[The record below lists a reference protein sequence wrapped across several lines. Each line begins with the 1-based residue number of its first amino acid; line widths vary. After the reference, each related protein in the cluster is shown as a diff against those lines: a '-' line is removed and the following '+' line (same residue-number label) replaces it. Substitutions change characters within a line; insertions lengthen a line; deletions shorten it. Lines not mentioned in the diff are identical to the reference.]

1 MTSSEKYLA
10 DIRNGNPISSKEQ
23 LMLIL
28 TLSWP
33 AILAMMSTNIMELID
48 AGMVGSLGGHASASI
63 GLVASSTWLINGIC
77 SGFIYG
83 FSVQTAQSIGAKQ
96 FDHARN
102 LCRQGLVTILTVGI
116 TIGLIGLF
124 ISPNVPIWLGGEA
137 ELIHDASAY
146 LAIFCMTLPFGLL
159 NSWAVQMLQ
168 SAGNTKLPGITMM
181 VMCLFD
187 VLFNY
192 LFIFVLNLGVMGAA
206 LGTSS
211 ATICSSLFLA
221 WQVLFKEPMLKGAFH
236 FHFTKHSIQQ
246 AIRIGVPISL
256 EQVVMG
262 SSHVMFTR
270 IVAPAGTVGIA
281 ANSFAITVE
290 GLCYMPGYGIA
301 SAATSIIGQCV
312 GADRKRLTHDLGWRI
327 VRIGVG
333 AMTCSGVLMFVCAP
347 FFMNLLTPVPEIA
360 SLGATILRIEAFAEP
375 IYGAS
380 IVVTGILRGKGDTLW
395 PAILN
400 LVSVWCVR
408 IPLAMILFGQYGVV
422 GAWIS
427 MAVELN
433 VRGLLFL
440 WRMKS
445 SWKKLDA
452 AAQS

>member
-116 TIGLIGLF
+116 TISLIGLF

-375 IYGAS
+375 MYGAS

>member
-48 AGMVGSLGGHASASI
+48 ACMVGSLGGHASASI

-375 IYGAS
+375 MYGAS

-422 GAWIS
+422 GAWFS

>member
-48 AGMVGSLGGHASASI
+48 AGMVGSLGGHASSSI

-375 IYGAS
+375 MYGAS

>member
-116 TIGLIGLF
+116 TISLIGLF

-221 WQVLFKEPMLKGAFH
+221 WQVLFKEPILKGAFH

-375 IYGAS
+375 MYGAS